1 MACAAAVKIV
11 PDIFAL
17 GYTARTARWASVDE
31 TAKIWMPIFPTPG
44 TVDSLRWDFHREN
57 GRSGNGWMTPK

>member
-31 TAKIWMPIFPTPG
+31 TAKIWMRCFRRRERSIRFFEIFTAKMGAPVMAG
-44 TVDSLRWDFHREN
+44 
-57 GRSGNGWMTPK
+57 